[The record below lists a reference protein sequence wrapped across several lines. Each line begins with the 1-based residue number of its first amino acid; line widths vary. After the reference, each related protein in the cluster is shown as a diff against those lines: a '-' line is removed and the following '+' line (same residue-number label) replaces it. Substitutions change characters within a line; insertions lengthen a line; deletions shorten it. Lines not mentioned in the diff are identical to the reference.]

1 MLHRRLHSNTVSG
14 DRPLSIDTT
23 SRPGMPRRNS
33 EGSPGL
39 PPEIDICAAT
49 PLESKQE
56 NGLDGHLS
64 LEDFPPKNTNNNN
77 NNNNSTTTTLNQHA
91 QDKDVAINKS
101 FSSHS
106 LPTPVA
112 APEESNKHTLR
123 IPTPAKKSRSR
134 SSSQSSAISRKS
146 RPTFTSG
153 LRSRKASESE
163 SNFSNINGTPS
174 ASATQ
179 DSSRRGS
186 DGTED
191 SVSEGEHSMAAGSIA
206 TAVRTDSVSDKRNQ
220 EFHALFRSV
229 PEDDVLIEDYGC
241 ALQKEILV
249 QGRIYISENYLC
261 FNANIFGWV
270 TNLVIAFSDIV
281 DIEKRTTAIFIPNAI
296 QISTLHAKHFF
307 ASFLSRDQAYDLMVD
322 VWRYS
327 RPLTNRSTDT
337 SPDETLNSQV
347 ENGEE
352 DSGLDEEDTSDLES
366 DYTYSDTETEEDSLA
381 SPPIPLP
388 SALPKNIAKND
399 SLRRRAFSEGAK
411 RMLDDANAKDTPRP
425 ATPLSN
431 GIDDSS
437 KPSETVQ
444 PSSDAQLKAPSQQVN
459 EKTNC
464 VCGKLGEHYPNVV
477 MDQTYSGSLEAFN
490 NLLFTSDF
498 MKRFLTDDEKSLDVD
513 IGKWRESEE
522 SKKQVRKASYI
533 KQLGGAIGPKQTQC
547 LQTEEMVHSDMKESV
562 TVLTTTQTPD
572 VPSGSSF
579 SVKTRTCLTWAGQGK
594 VHMLVTVLV
603 DFTKSSWL
611 KSTIERASVD
621 GQLTFYKHL
630 DTAIQNYQKEHPA
643 DFLLDG
649 QLVGKQK
656 KKGKRR
662 HRKHGKGRDARPK
675 EEMVSDKDKQ
685 RTSWLDII
693 TDGFKQAWNIL
704 PLPSTS
710 ATDTGGLWT
719 TSQLTFICLML
730 MILAN
735 VYIAYKMKDV
745 ESRLNDIV
753 YADGGSLPGF
763 FSSSPSAAAEKNRYH
778 VDDDSMEN
786 MYRDEL
792 WAWLRSLDVNQSDRT
807 TNATVPPPSNAHTK
821 KKKQQQHSKDE
832 DEDPFDGDSSGRT
845 SEYVGLS
852 QQQSKMMLDQ
862 DLLAL
867 AKMIRRAER
876 NIGQASRA
884 MEKQRHRI
892 EHHS

>member
-1 MLHRRLHSNTVSG
+1 
-14 DRPLSIDTT
+14 
-23 SRPGMPRRNS
+23 
-33 EGSPGL
+33 
-39 PPEIDICAAT
+39 
-49 PLESKQE
+49 
-56 NGLDGHLS
+56 
-64 LEDFPPKNTNNNN
+64 
-77 NNNNSTTTTLNQHA
+77 
-91 QDKDVAINKS
+91 
-101 FSSHS
+101 
-106 LPTPVA
+106 
-112 APEESNKHTLR
+112 
-123 IPTPAKKSRSR
+123 
-134 SSSQSSAISRKS
+134 
-146 RPTFTSG
+146 
-153 LRSRKASESE
+153 
-163 SNFSNINGTPS
+163 
-174 ASATQ
+174 
-179 DSSRRGS
+179 
-186 DGTED
+186 
-191 SVSEGEHSMAAGSIA
+191 MAAGSIA

-270 TNLVIAFSDIV
+270 TNLVIAFADIV

-337 SPDETLNSQV
+337 SPEETLSSQV
-347 ENGEE
+347 ENAEE

-399 SLRRRAFSEGAK
+399 SLRRRAFSEGAR
-411 RMLDDANAKDTPRP
+411 RMLDDTNAK
-425 ATPLSN
+425 ATTKPVAPLPN
-431 GIDDSS
+431 GIDDSN
-437 KPSETVQ
+437 KLSETTQ
-444 PSSDAQLKAPSQQVN
+444 LTTDAQLKSPSQQVN

-464 VCGKLGEHYPNVV
+464 VCGALGEHYPNVV
-477 MDQTYSGSLEAFN
+477 MDQTYTGSLEAFN
-490 NLLFTSDF
+490 NLLFMSDF

-594 VHMLVTVLV
+594 VNMLVTVLV

-630 DTAIQNYQKEHPA
+630 DAAIQHYQKEHPA
-643 DFLLDG
+643 EFSLDG

-662 HRKHGKGRDARPK
+662 HRKHGKGRDTKPK
-675 EEMVSDKDKQ
+675 EEMISDKDSQ
-685 RTSWLDII
+685 RTSWVDFI
-693 TDGFKQAWNIL
+693 TDGFKQVWNIL
-704 PLPSTS
+704 PLPSTTT
-710 ATDTGGLWT
+710 TDTGLWT
-719 TSQLTFICLML
+719 TSQLTFICLIL
-730 MILAN
+730 MIFAN

-745 ESRLNDIV
+745 ENRLNDIV
-753 YADGGSLPGF
+753 YADEGSLPGF
-763 FSSSPSAAAEKNRYH
+763 SSPPSAEKNRYH
-778 VDDDSMEN
+778 VDDDSIEK

-792 WAWLRSLDVNQSDRT
+792 WDWLRTLDVNQSDRT
-807 TNATVPPPSNAHTK
+807 TNATVPPSNVHTK
-821 KKKQQQHSKDE
+821 EKKKQQHRKDDDE
-832 DEDPFDGDSSGRT
+832 DRFGGDSGGSA

-892 EHHS
+892 EQHPLHS